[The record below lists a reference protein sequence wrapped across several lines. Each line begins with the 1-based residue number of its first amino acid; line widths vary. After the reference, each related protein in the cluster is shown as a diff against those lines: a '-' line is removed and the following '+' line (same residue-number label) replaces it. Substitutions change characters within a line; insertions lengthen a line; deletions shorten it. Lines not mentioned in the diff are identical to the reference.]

1 MTKPGTIV
9 GVRAEINSEYT
20 VPVMIVEDRYY
31 SVLVRF
37 AAGNLRVV
45 PWICWHL
52 SLRLRLRSL
61 TQQNLHGHH
70 LA

>member
-20 VPVMIVEDRYY
+20 VPAMIVEDRYY

-45 PWICWHL
+45 PLDQLAPVSKADIEEFEAAEL
-52 SLRLRLRSL
+52 SW
-61 TQQNLHGHH
+61 QVG
-70 LA
+70 